1 MKRYDYLCDSVAVV
15 TTAIQPSSLLQ
26 TISIILTIL
35 ATLISICFSVY
46 NWYKKAKEDKK
57 ISQEELE
64 ELETTLK
71 NGIKDIKNIVGKEQ
85 KRGE

>member
-15 TTAIQPSSLLQ
+15 TTAIQPASVMQ
-26 TISIILTIL
+26 YISIGLTII
-35 ATLISICFSVY
+35 ATIISICFSVY

-64 ELETTLK
+64 ELENTLK
-71 NGIKDIKNIVGKEQ
+71 NGIKDIKNIMDKEQ
-85 KRGE
+85 KRGD